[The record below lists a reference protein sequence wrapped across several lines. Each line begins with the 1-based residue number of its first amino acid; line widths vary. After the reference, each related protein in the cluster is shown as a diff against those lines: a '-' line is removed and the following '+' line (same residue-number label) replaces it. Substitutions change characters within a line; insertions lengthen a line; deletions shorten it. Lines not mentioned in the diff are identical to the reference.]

1 MKCSRCGEREASVE
15 PMAMGE
21 QTGPLCR
28 ECAVEL
34 AAQFVAGAAGDVK
47 QARPPLQVTEKL
59 LALGR
64 RAPNPVHPEPAGP
77 GGTDLGHRADQPAG
91 E

>member
-34 AAQFVAGAAGDVK
+34 AARFVAGAAGDLKGRTPVEVNE
-47 QARPPLQVTEKL
+47 RL

-64 RAPNPVHPEPAGP
+64 RGPKPVDPES
-77 GGTDLGHRADQPAG
+77 GGSDPGHRAGA
-91 E
+91 